1 MKIFDYGIYFQY
13 KHSIFIL
20 KLRIMS
26 EERKYYTNE
35 LTENYSLSIICLK
48 CQLVYPSVSNVGL
61 GGADSVSP
69 NLAVKKKK
77 KKKYFATS
85 WHNWQTIFKKFL
97 HLSMCS
103 HAIG

>member
-1 MKIFDYGIYFQY
+1 
-13 KHSIFIL
+13 
-20 KLRIMS
+20 MS

-77 KKKYFATS
+77 KNFSTADTIGKQLKKILAFIYVLACY
-85 WHNWQTIFKKFL
+85 WLIFFCL
-97 HLSMCS
+97 LSLCYLKN
-103 HAIG
+103 